1 MTKTS
6 QCGHDDGQKV
16 KIECVN
22 ISKAFHVPGQDRLLH
37 VLDRISLKVFEN
49 EFLVVLGP
57 GQSGKTVLLNCI
69 AGLIEPS
76 AGETRIN
83 GTPVTGPGPD
93 RGMVFQRY
101 ALFPWKTVEHNV
113 AFGLAV
119 RGVPRKERLEIARR
133 YIHLVGLDGFERAY
147 PAQLSGGMK
156 QRVSIARA
164 YANDPDILLM
174 DEPFGALDAQTRY
187 AMEQELRT
195 IWEKEKRTVIF
206 VTNNIEEA
214 IYLGD
219 RVIVM
224 SALPGRVKTEYPVHI
239 PAPRN
244 YTDPQFLALRKKV
257 SDDTELVL

>member
-1 MTKTS
+1 
-6 QCGHDDGQKV
+6 
-16 KIECVN
+16 
-22 ISKAFHVPGQDRLLH
+22 
-37 VLDRISLKVFEN
+37 
-49 EFLVVLGP
+49 
-57 GQSGKTVLLNCI
+57 
-69 AGLIEPS
+69 
-76 AGETRIN
+76 
-83 GTPVTGPGPD
+83 
-93 RGMVFQRY
+93 MVFQRY

-119 RGVPRKERLEIARR
+119 RGVPLKERLAKARH
-133 YIHLVGLDGFERAY
+133 YIKMVGLEGFERAY

-195 IWEKEKRTVIF
+195 IWEKERRTVLF

-219 RVIVM
+219 RVVVM
-224 SALPGRVKTEYPVHI
+224 SALPGRVKTEYAIDI

-244 YTDPQFLALRKKV
+244 YTDPAFLALRKKV